1 VPSELTTVYQMAYG
15 AHVPAGVLPPRPL
28 SRRVLRRALRVVDV
42 AATPYGVDRYVEL
55 VRPSWSS
62 GVVRAMVVGVGR
74 PPPRSVTLTLRPNGN
89 WRGFTAGQYT
99 QLSVEIDGV
108 RQTRCYSMAN
118 CATAADGLI
127 ELSVTAHPHGRVS
140 QHLRR
145 AAAKGLTV
153 GLTPAQGTFT
163 LPESEPEHLLLV
175 SGGSGIT
182 PVMSMLR
189 TRCALGWE
197 KPVTFLHYALTA
209 SDMLYRDELERLVRS
224 APSVRVVRVYTEQPG
239 DGDLDGFLTG
249 EQLDLAAPGW
259 ADAEAFVCGP
269 APLMDTARAL
279 FAGRGRS
286 GQLHTEAFTL
296 TQVSAETGVV
306 DGTVRFGVSEIGVA
320 SDGSPLLRQAE
331 AAGLTPL
338 SGCRMG
344 ICHTCTRRLCSG
356 VVRDAVTGDLTHG
369 PDVNIRICVS
379 VPVGD
384 VEIDL

>member
-1 VPSELTTVYQMAYG
+1 LTTVYQMAYG
-15 AHVPAGVLPPRPL
+15 AVVPVGVLSSRPL
-28 SRRVLRRALRVVDV
+28 SRRVLRRALRVIDV

-62 GVVRAMVVGVGR
+62 THVRARVVRVER
-74 PPPRSVTLTLRPNGN
+74 TTPRTVTLTLRPNGN
-89 WRGFTAGQYT
+89 WRGFVAGQYT

-108 RQTRCYSMAN
+108 RQTRCYSLAN
-118 CATAADGLI
+118 NAIGRDGLL

-140 QHLRR
+140 RHLRQS
-145 AAAKGLTV
+145 AKKGLTV
-153 GLTPAQGTFT
+153 ALTPAQGTFT
-163 LPESEPEHLLLV
+163 LPASEPDHLLLI
-175 SGGSGIT
+175 SGGSGVT

-209 SDMLYRDELERLVRS
+209 ADMLYADELEGLARTAPGVRLVR
-224 APSVRVVRVYTEQPG
+224 VFTDQPG
-239 DGDLDGFLTG
+239 TGDLDGFLS
-249 EQLDLAAPGW
+249 EPQLDAAAPGW
-259 ADAEAFVCGP
+259 AGAEAFVCGP

-279 FAGRGRS
+279 FAGRGRA
-286 GQLHTEAFTL
+286 GHLHTEAFTL
-296 TQVSAETGVV
+296 AQIRAETGVV
-306 DGTVRFGVSEIGVA
+306 EGTVRFGASEIGVA
-320 SDGSPLLRQAE
+320 NDGSPLVRQAE

-338 SGCRMG
+338 TGCRMG
-344 ICHTCTRRLCSG
+344 ICHTCTRRLCAG

-379 VPVGD
+379 VPLGD